1 MTQRDKELLL
11 KDLCARLPYGVMLK
25 HISTEKPFKLFSI
38 KRNEYTSYKKDGVE
52 LAVNGIYYD
61 WFVNDTYH
69 DIELYIKPYLRPIS
83 SMTEEE
89 KEELR
94 FTYDFLYSNY
104 PFDNEEEDE
113 EDEDSIE
120 GHYEPSVETF
130 DWYIKKMFD
139 YRGLIPKGLA
149 LEAPEDMY
157 GKEKQE

>member
-1 MTQRDKELLL
+1 MTQNNLLL
-11 KDLCARLPYGVMLK
+11 IDLCARLPYGVMLK

-69 DIELYIKPYLRPIS
+69 DIELYIKPYLRPMS

-89 KEELR
+89 REEYEHIALG
-94 FTYDFLYSNY
+94 
-104 PFDNEEEDE
+104 
-113 EDEDSIE
+113 IE
-120 GHYEPSVETF
+120 IENGVRIPNVNQI
-130 DWYIKKMFD
+130 DWLNKKMFD

-149 LEAPEDMY
+149 LPAPKEMY
-157 GKEKQE
+157 K